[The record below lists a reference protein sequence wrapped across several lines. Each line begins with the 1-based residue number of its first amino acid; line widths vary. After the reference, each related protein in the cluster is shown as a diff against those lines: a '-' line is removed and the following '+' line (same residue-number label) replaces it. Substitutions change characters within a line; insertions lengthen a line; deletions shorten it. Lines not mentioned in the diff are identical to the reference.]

1 MEYNTIMDNTLKF
14 NMKNNIA
21 LLVGLKNNLDYNK
34 HFYITTRELYPEVE
48 LCFVSYGSTDGTHEW
63 LDSLADN
70 NLKYFYSE
78 EQKTF
83 ADTFNKA
90 AELATTD
97 YVAYLHNDIV
107 LAPGFLENLEKH
119 ISPDNVVSYTTIEPP
134 IFAGHERPGKL
145 IHDLGTEL
153 ETFDKGA
160 LYSYVET
167 QKSKYTDKTEPGI
180 TFFMCMSR
188 IKLLA
193 MGGLDNL
200 FNPMFCEDDDLIRRW
215 ELLGMT
221 CFTALDAMCYH
232 FVSKTS
238 RFSEEYQNRT
248 QQIELQSLRNYI
260 RKWGTRSKA
269 PVYQI
274 GIQVANCTSA
284 ILELLEPYCTR
295 IYIEDTMQVLTSH
308 YIDSEQSKTKFDLK
322 TRVMTAEY
330 NNPHDYDDIVV
341 EVDAKRMT
349 NDDAAYIFLLPEI
362 IQASGEIGEFRLG
375 NLKITI
381 HHIES
386 YEKNL
391 IKVD

>member
-1 MEYNTIMDNTLKF
+1 
-14 NMKNNIA
+14 MKNNIS

-34 HFYITTRELYPEVE
+34 HFYDTTRELYPEVE

-83 ADTFNKA
+83 ADTFNRA

-107 LAPGFLENLEKH
+107 LAPRFLENLEKH
-119 ISPDNVVSYTTIEPP
+119 IAPDRVVSYTTIEPP

-145 IHDLGTEL
+145 IYDLGTEL

-160 LYSYVET
+160 LYAYVET

-180 TFFMCMSR
+180 TFFMCMPR
-188 IKLLA
+188 IKLLEI
-193 MGGLDNL
+193 GGLDNL

-215 ELLGMT
+215 ELLGMN

-248 QQIELQSLRNYI
+248 QQIELQSLRNYV

-269 PVYQI
+269 SVYQI

-284 ILELLEPYCTR
+284 ILELLEPYCTH

-308 YIDSEQSKTKFDLK
+308 YIDSEQPKTKFDLK
-322 TRVMTAEY
+322 TRVMTTEY

-341 EVDAKRMT
+341 EIDAKRMT
-349 NDDAAYIFLLPEI
+349 NDDAAYIFMLPEI
-362 IQASGEIGEFRLG
+362 IQSSGEIGDFRLG

-381 HHIES
+381 HHIET

>member
-1 MEYNTIMDNTLKF
+1 
-14 NMKNNIA
+14 MKNNIS

-34 HFYITTRELYPEVE
+34 HFYDTTRELYPEVE
-48 LCFVSYGSTDGTHEW
+48 LCFVSYGSADGTHEW

-107 LAPGFLENLEKH
+107 LAPGFLENLEKYVA
-119 ISPDNVVSYTTIEPP
+119 PDKVVSYTTIEPP

-145 IHDLGTEL
+145 IYDLGTEL
-153 ETFDKGA
+153 ETFDKEA
-160 LYSYVET
+160 LYAYVET

-180 TFFMCMSR
+180 TFFMCMPR
-188 IKLLA
+188 IKLLEI
-193 MGGLDNL
+193 GGLDNL

-215 ELLGMT
+215 ELLGMN
-221 CFTALDAMCYH
+221 CFTALDAICYH

-260 RKWGTRSKA
+260 RKWGARSKA
-269 PVYQI
+269 PLYQI

-284 ILELLEPYCTR
+284 ILELLEPYCTH
-295 IYIEDTMQVLTSH
+295 IYIEDGMQVLTSH
-308 YIDSEQSKTKFDLK
+308 YIDSEQPKTKFDLK
-322 TRVMTAEY
+322 TRVMTTEY

-341 EVDAKRMT
+341 EIDAKRMT
-349 NDDAAYIFLLPEI
+349 NDDAAYIFMLPEI
-362 IQASGEIGEFRLG
+362 IQSSGEIGDFRLG

-381 HHIES
+381 HHIET